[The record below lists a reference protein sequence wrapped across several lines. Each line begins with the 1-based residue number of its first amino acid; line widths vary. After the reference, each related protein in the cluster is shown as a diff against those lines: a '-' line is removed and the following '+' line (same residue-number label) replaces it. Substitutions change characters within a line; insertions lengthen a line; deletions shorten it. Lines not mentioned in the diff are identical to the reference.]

1 MDVDNHEVTIWDVV
15 YNALSF
21 PSDLPPEEAVTMT
34 TKEQMLQAIRE
45 LPDEATV
52 EDAMERLY
60 LLYKVERGIAQANA
74 GQKVSQEEARTR
86 MARWL
91 T

>member
-1 MDVDNHEVTIWDVV
+1 MS
-15 YNALSF
+15 SF
-21 PSDLPPEEAVTMT
+21 PFDLLSEAVTMT
-34 TKEQMLQAIRE
+34 IKEQMLQAIRE

-60 LLYKVERGIAQANA
+60 LLYKVERGIAQADA
-74 GQKVSQEEARTR
+74 GQKVSQEAARTR

>member
-1 MDVDNHEVTIWDVV
+1 
-15 YNALSF
+15 
-21 PSDLPPEEAVTMT
+21 MT
-34 TKEQMLQAIRE
+34 TKEQILQAIRE

-52 EDAMERLY
+52 EDAMERLD
-60 LLYKVERGIAQANA
+60 LLCKVERGIAQADA
-74 GQKVSQEEARTR
+74 DRKVSQEEARTR

>member
-1 MDVDNHEVTIWDVV
+1 MTI
-15 YNALSF
+15 
-21 PSDLPPEEAVTMT
+21 
-34 TKEQMLQAIRE
+34 KEQMLQAIRE

-60 LLYKVERGIAQANA
+60 LLYNIERGIAQAEA
-74 GQKVSQEEARTR
+74 GQKVSLGEARTR